1 MIRKQLLKSSG
12 AAILLA
18 LFFVRPGWAEEDFR
32 PLRAEKPALQETPRF
47 IRVLHDENDSLK
59 SLDTAIATYK
69 LKRPDKPEVV
79 VDLIGAVHIGEK
91 QYYDRLDE
99 LFQEYDVVLYE
110 LVAPRGTRVPAN
122 GKREGGSPVSALQS
136 FMKDLLDLEFQ
147 LEQIDYQAENF
158 VHADMSPEEF
168 WASMQKRNESPL
180 KMFLS
185 MMRASLAQ
193 QAERPSKVN
202 DAVLLA
208 AIFDR
213 KNGPKVLKR
222 ALADELGNN
231 DVMLEAL
238 NGPNGST
245 IVTERNKV
253 ALKVMAEQIEAG
265 KLKIGI
271 FYGAAHLDDM
281 HQRLVGEHKMSYE
294 KLEWVPAWNLEID
307 EAPKQ
312 K

>member
-1 MIRKQLLKSSG
+1 MKLSLAAALVLSFFLRSSAAEDALK
-12 AAILLA
+12 
-18 LFFVRPGWAEEDFR
+18 
-32 PLRAEKPALQETPRF
+32 PLRAEKPVPQEAPRF
-47 IRVLHDENDSLK
+47 IRVTHDESGDLK

-69 LKRPDKPEVV
+69 LKRQDKPDVV

-91 QYYDRLDE
+91 QYYEKLDE

-110 LVAPRGTRVPAN
+110 LVAPRGTRIPAN
-122 GKREGGSPVSALQS
+122 GKREGGSPVSALQT
-136 FMKDLLDLEFQ
+136 FMKDLLQLEFQ

-158 VHADMSPEEF
+158 VHADMSPEQF
-168 WASMQKRNESPL
+168 WASMKERNESPL

-253 ALKVMAEQIEAG
+253 ALEVMDEQIEAD

-281 HQRLVGEHKMSYE
+281 HERLVGTRKMSFE
-294 KLEWVPAWNLEID
+294 KIDWLPAWNLEID
-307 EAPKQ
+307 ETSEK
-312 K
+312 

>member
-1 MIRKQLLKSSG
+1 MFRERFWKISLAAALLLS
-12 AAILLA
+12 
-18 LFFVRPGWAEEDFR
+18 FFVRVSRAEETIK
-32 PLRAEKPALQETPRF
+32 PLRAEKPAPTAAPRF
-47 IRVLHDENDSLK
+47 IRVSRDANGSLK

-91 QYYDRLDE
+91 QYYDKLDE
-99 LFQEYDVVLYE
+99 LFKEYDVLLYE
-110 LVAPRGTRVPAN
+110 LVAPRGTKIPAS
-122 GKREGGSPVSALQS
+122 GKRKGGSPISALQS
-136 FMKDLLDLEFQ
+136 FMKDLLQLEFQ
-147 LEQIDYQAENF
+147 LEQIDYQADNF
-158 VHADMSPEEF
+158 VHADMSPSEF
-168 WASMQKRNESPL
+168 WASMKERNESPL

-245 IVTERNKV
+245 ILTERNKV
-253 ALKVMAEQIEAG
+253 ALHVMEEQIEAG
-265 KLKIGI
+265 KRKIGI
-271 FYGAAHLDDM
+271 FYGAAHLEDM
-281 HQRLVGEHKMSYE
+281 HGRMVGEHDMSFE
-294 KLEWVPAWNLEID
+294 KIRWLPAWNLEID
-307 EAPKQ
+307 ETRQ
-312 K
+312 KK